1 MKERMMDFLNRRAKK
16 LPEPT
21 EYIEPPEPPRK
32 EAEVFYSVG
41 RTDVNTL
48 MTLKIGHTTITMTKH
63 FCKDLIAQLE
73 LVSNQL
79 EDIE

>member
-1 MKERMMDFLNRRAKK
+1 MKERMINFLNRRAKE

-21 EYIEPPEPPRK
+21 KYIEPPEPPQK
-32 EAEVFYSVG
+32 ETEVLYTVG

-48 MTLKIGHTTITMTKH
+48 MTLKIGYTTITMTKH

-79 EDIE
+79 EDVE

>member
-1 MKERMMDFLNRRAKK
+1 MKERMMDFLNRRAND
-16 LPEPT
+16 LPKPI
-21 EYIEPPEPPRK
+21 EYIKPAPK
-32 EAEVFYSVG
+32 EAGVFYSIG

-48 MTLKIGHTTITMTKH
+48 MTLKLGHTTLTMTKH

-79 EDIE
+79 EDVE

>member
-1 MKERMMDFLNRRAKK
+1 MNFFNRREYN

-21 EYIEPPEPPRK
+21 EYIKPELKEP
-32 EAEVFYSVG
+32 EVWYSIG
-41 RTDVNTL
+41 RTDIDTH
-48 MTLKIGHTTITMTKH
+48 MTLNLGHTTFTMSKQL
-63 FCKDLIAQLE
+63 CKDLIAQLE

>member
-1 MKERMMDFLNRRAKK
+1 MFDFFKK
-16 LPEPT
+16 REYKMPEPPQR
-21 EYIEPPEPPRK
+21 YNIEPPRK
-32 EAEVFYSVG
+32 EPEVFYSVG
-41 RTDVNTL
+41 RTDINTL
-48 MTLKIGHTTITMTKH
+48 MTLEIGHTTITMTKH